1 MALAQNGQPGHVP
14 DVRCCPRCH
23 PKLTGLR
30 AGPGGGCCYNRL
42 VIKRVPTA
50 ELKLGMFVHDLNCGW
65 LDHSFL
71 RNSFMLRKEADLGKI
86 VQSGIFEVYIDTI
99 KGIDCLDAP
108 TDAEVQEELAARIRD
123 QAAAARP
130 AGSHA
135 TYAEELGFAQQ
146 ILNEANQ
153 VIHAVLGDVRLG
165 RQIQVERVHPVV
177 SRITESI
184 LRNQGTLVSLC
195 RIRQGDTYTFQ
206 HSVSVCALLATFCR
220 ALGMGPETIHEA
232 GMGGMLHDL
241 GKMRVPD
248 HILNKPGKLTEAE
261 FAVMKDHVI
270 LGVEVLRRTPGISRT
285 VLQVAEEHHER
296 YEGTGY
302 PRHEKGEEISQ
313 LGRMA
318 AIVDVYD
325 AITSNRI
332 YHKGMEPSA
341 ALTRLYEWSDHHFDP
356 DLVQRFI
363 QAIGIYPV
371 GSLVR
376 LDSGRL
382 AVVAEQGSQG
392 LLVPLVRVVHDPRL
406 ARQVRPYDLDLSNPA
421 SGGDSIVDQEDPGA
435 WGINPYDCLL
445 LEPS

>member
-1 MALAQNGQPGHVP
+1 
-14 DVRCCPRCH
+14 
-23 PKLTGLR
+23 
-30 AGPGGGCCYNRL
+30 
-42 VIKRVPTA
+42 VIKKIPTA
-50 ELKLGMFVHDLNCGW
+50 DLKLGMFVHDLNCGW

-71 RNSFMLRKEADLGKI
+71 RNSFMLRKEADLEKI
-86 VQSGIFEVYIDTI
+86 LQSGISEVYIDTI

-108 TDAEVQEELAARIRD
+108 TEAEVQDELAARIRG
-123 QAAAARP
+123 QAATARP
-130 AGSHA
+130 PASRT
-135 TYAEELGFAQQ
+135 TYAEELGFAKR
-146 ILNEANQ
+146 ILKEANQ
-153 VIHAVLGDVRLG
+153 VIHSILVDVRLG

-177 SRITESI
+177 SQITESI

-195 RIRQGDTYTFQ
+195 RIREGDTYTFQ

-220 ALGMGPETIHEA
+220 AMGMNPETIHEA

-261 FAVMKDHVI
+261 FAVMKDHVV
-270 LGVEVLRRTPGISRT
+270 LGAEVLRRTPGISRT

-302 PRHEKGEEISQ
+302 PKRERGAEISQ

-341 ALTRLYEWSDHHFDP
+341 ALTRLFEWSDHHFDP

-382 AVVAEQGSQG
+382 AVVVEQGSQG
-392 LLVPLVRVVHDPRL
+392 LLAPVVRVVHDPRL
-406 ARQVRPYDLDLSNPA
+406 GRQVRPHDLDLSNPS
-421 SGGDSIVDQEDPGA
+421 SGGDSITGKEDPEA
-435 WGINPYDCLL
+435 WGINPYDHLM
-445 LEPS
+445 LESP